1 MNTTLMSETCNK
13 RHFRNRSSEKK
24 ILNTLNGKAWTQGKR
39 FPRTW
44 LWLIEYSLAIF
55 FSWTLV
61 RSRTSRRW
69 RNMTNTATGSR
80 SSWSWTNRV
89 GPENVRID
97 TSILNGK
104 AEPAPN
110 SYGSFRNF
118 VFRYEINRGSGLE
131 QGTVGRTERVFLRI
145 KWRKV
150 STGHNFL
157 LWGKRARKAW
167 ANWLRLPRFLG
178 EVREKTTPSD
188 SCRFLYIPSIWVP
201 WLWWAGVQYTLN
213 EFGDMRMLADKEIV
227 DPGMCRWN
235 SWTQD
240 IYGPVHQTIWKSI
253 C

>member
-1 MNTTLMSETCNK
+1 MAK
-13 RHFRNRSSEKK
+13 
-24 ILNTLNGKAWTQGKR
+24 KR

-44 LWLIEYSLAIF
+44 LWLIGYSLAIF
-55 FSWTLV
+55 SIEYWLV
-61 RSRTSRRW
+61 VEHLEGGGTWPISHFHNLIQR
-69 RNMTNTATGSR
+69 NTATGGR

-89 GPENVRID
+89 GPENVRSD

-110 SYGSFRNF
+110 SYGPFRNF
-118 VFRYEINRGSGLE
+118 VFRYEMNRGSGLE
-131 QGTVGRTERVFLRI
+131 QGTVGRTERVFLRE
-145 KWRKV
+145 WRKV

-157 LWGKRARKAW
+157 WWGKRARKAW

-188 SCRFLYIPSIWVP
+188 SCHFLDIPSIWVP